1 MEITPPCV
9 LWDEKLLRVILP
21 ITPPCVSWSNFT
33 PHHLGKLL
41 RLCGSLMGSIRHRKV
56 GGGVGRLVGV
66 CGVGTRLGGRQETGR
81 LAEAWTTGKVFSLQR
96 SCFAISWA
104 PKFRQIMMMMMMLLG
119 ELVWTGLGRVGV

>member
-9 LWDEKLLRVILP
+9 LWDEKLLRVILA

-66 CGVGTRLGGRQETGR
+66 RGVGTRLGGRQETGR
-81 LAEAWTTGKVFSLQR
+81 LAEAWTTGKVFPYSGAVLWLTYGKHPPQKVSR
-96 SCFAISWA
+96 I
-104 PKFRQIMMMMMMLLG
+104 
-119 ELVWTGLGRVGV
+119 TGS